1 MGFDTMMIASK
12 TFDTPLHEII
22 GSHVHLPGR
31 YRTEFVNLKDVL
43 GMRTGLSNMDIMAT
57 AMGMNRYR
65 LMQSLRFAPEVASF
79 REENVF
85 SEALFPLAED
95 AARALGGDT
104 WGQEIIA
111 AASSVCAS
119 ASDMAKWISFILNMG
134 KNQNNEQVVADDA
147 LMSTFRSV
155 QTRNGDDTRTAGF
168 SQPTIQVSYTRDS
181 NALGWIKGHYRGY
194 PFISQDGS
202 LPGYETLT
210 TILPKR
216 NVGVFTAFTGDGGA
230 RAYAAKTLT
239 NIFALD
245 LLLHGQPW
253 FDANSVC
260 NTMDKMVDVTMASE
274 ERPSYVGRTSE
285 AVRPLNEYEGTYRNF
300 GFGDLTVR
308 RNESGQLRLE
318 YGELGRWT
326 LYPSQRNDTFIMKA
340 DQGPLWYTTH
350 ADEYRTKEPYLAT
363 FTNRYRDSSR
373 RIDSVIVPHFARDM
387 DPEFSKNPT
396 VPQRL
401 DDELPPESD
410 QTPTSG
416 DEAKHVWILSN
427 GYELQKTR

>member
-1 MGFDTMMIASK
+1 MRRELWAVTRGTNSCASTSSIASGWRNAGFVHVDAK
-12 TFDTPLHEII
+12 DNSRLATP
-22 GSHVHLPGR
+22 VHSYDGKPVPVPLDA
-31 YRTEFVNLKDVL
+31 YR
-43 GMRTGLSNMDIMAT
+43 
-57 AMGMNRYR
+57 
-65 LMQSLRFAPEVASF
+65 
-79 REENVF
+79 
-85 SEALFPLAED
+85 
-95 AARALGGDT
+95 
-104 WGQEIIA
+104 GQEIIA

-285 AVRPLNEYEGTYRNF
+285 AVR
-300 GFGDLTVR
+300 
-308 RNESGQLRLE
+308 
-318 YGELGRWT
+318 
-326 LYPSQRNDTFIMKA
+326 
-340 DQGPLWYTTH
+340 
-350 ADEYRTKEPYLAT
+350 
-363 FTNRYRDSSR
+363 
-373 RIDSVIVPHFARDM
+373 
-387 DPEFSKNPT
+387 
-396 VPQRL
+396 
-401 DDELPPESD
+401 
-410 QTPTSG
+410 
-416 DEAKHVWILSN
+416 
-427 GYELQKTR
+427 